1 MLKNKKIILGI
12 TGGIAA
18 YKAAELTRTLV
29 KKGALVKVIMTR
41 NAREFI
47 TPLTMQTLS
56 NNPVYTEMFALVEN
70 SGIGHISLADFAELV
85 IIAPATANIIG
96 KVAGG
101 LADDLLSTTVMATR
115 APVIFCPAM
124 NTNMYANEI
133 VRANIVKL
141 AYEGYHFVEPASGE
155 LACGTWGSGRL
166 AEIEDIVDEAEFI
179 LAGKDLA
186 GEKVLVTAGPTREPF
201 DPVRFISNY
210 SSGKMGYA
218 IAAAAR
224 RRGAEVTLVS
234 GPCSLAA
241 PRGVKCIAVS
251 SAVEMRNA
259 VIENMPDSSIIIKAA
274 AVADYRP
281 SQASASKIKKKKGPL
296 SIDLDRNP
304 DIIEEIG
311 RSKGDKILVGFAM
324 ETDNLIE
331 NAMGKLAAKNMDLIV
346 ANDLSRPDAGF
357 QADTNLVKIIDAEG
371 SIDELPLLDKTEVAD
386 RILDKTILIKKAGKR
401 EAKR

>member
-1 MLKNKKIILGI
+1 MLKDKKIILGI

-18 YKAAELTRTLV
+18 YKAAELTRCLV
-29 KKGALVKVIMTR
+29 KKGAQVKVIMTR
-41 NAREFI
+41 NAQEFI

-56 NNPVYTEMFALVEN
+56 NNPVYTEMFALVE
-70 SGIGHISLADFAELV
+70 SSEIGHISLADFADLV
-85 IIAPATANIIG
+85 IVAPATANIIG

-101 LADDLLSTTVMATR
+101 LADDLLSTTIMATR

-124 NTNMYANEI
+124 NTNMYSNEI

-141 AYEGYHFVEPASGE
+141 AYEGYYFVEPASGE

-166 AEIEDIVDEAEFI
+166 AEIEDIIEETEFV
-179 LAGKDLA
+179 LTGKDMT

-218 IAAAAR
+218 IAAMAR
-224 RRGAEVTLVS
+224 HRGAEVTLVS
-234 GPCSLAA
+234 GPCSLEA
-241 PRGVKCIAVS
+241 PRGVKCISVT
-251 SAVEMRNA
+251 SAIDMRNA

-281 SQASASKIKKKKGPL
+281 AQASSSKIKKKKGPL
-296 SIDLDRNP
+296 SLELERNP
-304 DIIEEIG
+304 DIIEEVG

-331 NAMGKLAAKNMDLIV
+331 NARGKLVAKNMDMIV

-357 QADTNLVKIIDAEG
+357 QADTNIVKIIDSNG
-371 SIDELPLLDKTEVAD
+371 KIDELPLMDKAEVAN
-386 RILDKTILIKKAGKR
+386 RILDKVLNIKSARETKKR
-401 EAKR
+401 K

>member
-1 MLKNKKIILGI
+1 MLKDKKIILGI

-18 YKAAELTRTLV
+18 YKAAELTRALV
-29 KKGALVKVIMTR
+29 KKGAQVKVIMTR
-41 NAREFI
+41 NAQEFI
-47 TPLTMQTLS
+47 TPLTLQTLS

-85 IIAPATANIIG
+85 IVAPATANIIG

-101 LADDLLSTTVMATR
+101 LADDLLSTTIMATK

-124 NTNMYANEI
+124 NTNMYSNEI

-141 AYEGYHFVEPASGE
+141 AYEGYNFVEPASGE

-166 AEIEDIVDEAEFI
+166 AEIEDILEEAEFV

-218 IAAAAR
+218 IAAMAR

-234 GPCSLAA
+234 GPCSLEA
-241 PRGVKCIAVS
+241 PRGVKCIPVN
-251 SAVEMRNA
+251 SAIDMRNA
-259 VIENMPDSSIIIKAA
+259 VVENMPDSSIIIKAA

-281 SQASASKIKKKKGPL
+281 AQASASKIKKKKGPL
-296 SIDLDRNP
+296 SMELERNP
-304 DIIEEIG
+304 DIIEEVG
-311 RSKGDKILVGFAM
+311 RSKGDRILVGFAM

-331 NAMGKLAAKNMDLIV
+331 NARGKLAAKNMDMIV

-371 SIDELPLLDKTEVAD
+371 SIDELPLMDKTEVAN
-386 RILDKTILIKKAGKR
+386 RILDKVVDLKSARKKK
-401 EAKR
+401 KKK